1 MSFRAAALQRPDTF
15 HAADGDRAG
24 QPMKILLVHNT
35 YQQAGGEDV
44 VFEQEKRNLQ
54 RAGHHVATYE
64 RSNHEMEQFSTLQRA
79 MLIKRIVWATDSRQE
94 FAQLLA
100 RESPDVV
107 HVHNTFI
114 MISPSIYSA
123 CRDQGVPVVQTL
135 QNYRLMCPGAL
146 FFRDG
151 RVCEDCVEHSLWRGI
166 QHGCYRGSHV
176 QTAGVALMLAWHR
189 QLKTYQELV
198 DCSVA
203 ATEFSRGKFVA
214 AGFDADKIVVKPNF
228 VDQDPG
234 PRKQPGDYAV
244 FAGRLSQEKGVTT
257 LLDAWEHVHRDCTL
271 KIVGDGPLRA
281 RLEVQAKERGLAH
294 VTFCGRLSREESIAT
309 VKGARFQITPSL
321 WYEGFPMV
329 IVEAFACGV
338 PVLCSRLGGMQEI
351 VADAETGLHF
361 NPGDAQ
367 DLARKVEWA
376 WNHPEELV
384 AMGRA
389 ARRKY
394 ETDYTAEKNYSLLM
408 KIYEHTVATYA

>member
-1 MSFRAAALQRPDTF
+1 
-15 HAADGDRAG
+15 
-24 QPMKILLVHNT
+24 MKILLVHNT

-44 VFEQEKRNLQ
+44 VFEQEKKNLQ
-54 RAGHHVATYE
+54 RAGHSVVTYE
-64 RSNHEMEQFSTLQRA
+64 RSNREIDQFSTLQRA
-79 MLIKRIVWATDSRQE
+79 TLIKRIVWASDSRRD

-100 RESPDVV
+100 RESPDLV
-107 HVHNTFI
+107 HVHNTFV
-114 MISPSIYSA
+114 MVSPSIYSA
-123 CRDQGVPVVQTL
+123 CRDRKVPVVQTL

-151 RVCEDCVEHSLWRGI
+151 KVCEECVEHSLWRGI
-166 QHGCYRGSHV
+166 RHGCYRDSHV
-176 QTAGVALMLAWHR
+176 QSAGVALMLAWHR
-189 QLKTYQELV
+189 QLKTYHELV

-214 AGFDADKIVVKPNF
+214 AGFSPGKIVVKPNF
-228 VDQDPG
+228 VDRDPG
-234 PRKQPGDYAV
+234 PRERVGDYAV
-244 FAGRLSQEKGVTT
+244 FSGRLSQEKGVTT
-257 LLDAWEHVHRDCTL
+257 LLDAWDQVPRNYPL

-281 RLEVQAKERGLAH
+281 SLEARAKDRGLSG
-294 VTFCGRLSREESIAT
+294 VTFCGRLSRDQSIAT

-351 VADAETGLHF
+351 VADGGTGMHF
-361 NPGDAQ
+361 SPGDAQ

-376 WNHPEELV
+376 WDHPAEL
-384 AMGRA
+384 AEMGRS

-394 ETDYTAEKNYSLLM
+394 ETDYTAEKNYSRLM
-408 KIYEHTVATYA
+408 QIYEQTVAAYG

>member
-1 MSFRAAALQRPDTF
+1 VSFRAAALQRPDTF

-44 VFEQEKRNLQ
+44 VFEQEKKNLQ

-257 LLDAWEHVHRDCTL
+257 LLDAWEHVHQDCPL

-281 RLEVQAKERGLAH
+281 RLEVQARERGLAN

-408 KIYEHTVATYA
+408 KIYEDTVATYA

>member
-1 MSFRAAALQRPDTF
+1 MQRACHVATPPVYKTR
-15 HAADGDRAG
+15 GDAG
-24 QPMKILLVHNT
+24 SQPMKILLVHNT

-54 RAGHHVATYE
+54 RAGHHVVTYE
-64 RSNHEMEQFSTLQRA
+64 RSNHEMEQFSALQRA

-100 RESPDVV
+100 RESPNLV
-107 HVHNTFI
+107 HVHNAFI

-123 CRDQGVPVVQTL
+123 CRDQRVPVVQTL

-151 RVCEDCVEHSLWRGI
+151 KVCEDCVEHSLWRGI
-166 QHGCYRGSHV
+166 RHGCYRSSHV

-234 PRKQPGDYAV
+234 PRKLIGNYAV
-244 FAGRLSQEKGVTT
+244 FTGRLSQEKGVAT
-257 LLDAWEHVHRDCTL
+257 LLEAWEHVRPDYPL

-281 RLEVQAKERGLAH
+281 GLEAEARERGLSN
-294 VTFCGRLSREESIAT
+294 VVFCGRLSRDESIAT

-351 VADAETGLHF
+351 VADTDTGLHF
-361 NPGDAQ
+361 SPGDAQ

-376 WNHPEELV
+376 WNHPEEL
-384 AMGRA
+384 AEMGRT

-394 ETDYTAEKNYSLLM
+394 ETDYTAEKNYALLM
-408 KIYEHTVATYA
+408 KIYEHTVTTYA

>member
-1 MSFRAAALQRPDTF
+1 
-15 HAADGDRAG
+15 
-24 QPMKILLVHNT
+24 MKILLVHNT

-44 VFEQEKRNLQ
+44 VFEQEKKNLQ
-54 RAGHHVATYE
+54 RGGHHVVTYE
-64 RSNHEMEQFSTLQRA
+64 RSNHEIERLSALQRA
-79 MLIKRIVWATDSRQE
+79 TLIKSIVWNTDSRRE

-100 RESPDVV
+100 RESPDLV

-123 CRDQGVPVVQTL
+123 CREKGVPVVQTL

-151 RVCEDCVEHSLWRGI
+151 KVCEECVEHSLWRGV
-166 QHGCYRGSHV
+166 QHGCYRDSQL

-214 AGFDADKIVVKPNF
+214 AGFNPDQIVVKPNF
-228 VDQDPG
+228 MDQDPG
-234 PRKQPGDYAV
+234 PRERPGDYAV
-244 FAGRLSQEKGVTT
+244 FAGRLSQEKGVAT
-257 LLDAWEHVHRDCTL
+257 LVAAWEHVHPSIPL
-271 KIVGDGPLRA
+271 KIVGDGPLRSSLEA
-281 RLEVQAKERGLAH
+281 RAKERGIKGI
-294 VTFCGRLSREESIAT
+294 TFCGRLSREESVAA
-309 VKGARFQITPSL
+309 VKGSRFQITPSL

-338 PVLCSRLGGMQEI
+338 PVICSRLGGMQEI
-351 VADAETGLHF
+351 VADSSTGLHF

-376 WNHPEELV
+376 WNHPAEL
-384 AMGRA
+384 AEMGRA
-389 ARRKY
+389 ARRKF
-394 ETDYTAEKNYSLLM
+394 ETEYTAEKNYTRLM
-408 KIYEHTVATYA
+408 EIYEQTVASYA

>member
-1 MSFRAAALQRPDTF
+1 VSFRAAALQRRDTF
-15 HAADGDRAG
+15 HAADGDRAS

-244 FAGRLSQEKGVTT
+244 FAGRLSPEKGVTT

-281 RLEVQAKERGLAH
+281 RLEVQAKERGLAN

-367 DLARKVEWA
+367 DLVRKVEWA